1 MNSKIGLQ
9 PGSLIYTG
17 NYKPQD
23 VIVLEQFSYDEDE
36 VNIETS
42 NLKKDLNFKL
52 IPELNNWLNIS
63 GIHNVEMIKN
73 IGEFFKI
80 DSLIL
85 EDILSNDQ
93 RPKIEVRDNLVFIN
107 LKLIS
112 LESNDIFKYEQI
124 SLLLFDNLL
133 ITFQESPNSIF
144 DKIKNRIEKNIGR
157 LRKKNTSYLTYGLLD
172 RIIDNYFLILDSLNS
187 RLDEL
192 EEEIITN
199 PTKESFEKILT
210 LKKDILKLRK
220 CVYPLKEL
228 ISNLKSNEVKEF
240 FGEDVGIFLVDLE
253 DHITIVYDTVEN
265 LFIKGNELIQLYHT
279 TISTGMNEIMKV
291 LTMISTIFIPLSFL
305 VGLYGM
311 NFETMPELQWKYG
324 YFLLLGV
331 LFSIVGSMAYFFKK
345 KKWW

>member
-23 VIVLEQFSYDEDE
+23 VIVLEQFSYNEDE

-42 NLKKDLNFKL
+42 NLKQDLNL
-52 IPELNNWLNIS
+52 NLVPELNNWLNIS
-63 GIHNVEMIKN
+63 GIHNVEMVKN

-112 LESNDIFKYEQI
+112 PESNDIFKYEQI

-192 EEEIITN
+192 EDEIITN

>member
-23 VIVLEQFSYDEDE
+23 IIAVEQFSYNEDK

-42 NLKKDLNFKL
+42 NLKQDLNLKL
-52 IPELNNWLNIS
+52 LPELNNWLNIS

-112 LESNDIFKYEQI
+112 PESNDIFKYEQI